1 MLSGAWRAR
10 DAAESRKQ
18 EYERVAE
25 QLGERV
31 IELEDQVNCLEQEAH
46 RKEAQL
52 VEGIVLSILLSCV
65 TGHATR

>member
-1 MLSGAWRAR
+1 M
-10 DAAESRKQ
+10 
-18 EYERVAE
+18 
-25 QLGERV
+25 